1 MQEPRAGGSQE
12 EPKVPWN
19 DSQDELFAVL
29 YAQAFAEVQ
38 GKTNG
43 DKMGE
48 LLAAYVNEHSAS
60 LGGRKM
66 TPAQALHR
74 AAYAKAGCA
83 AVWKWSGGCSLVLPA
98 LPGIQAVK
106 VWVLPIGPMGPPQRQ
121 QLMQRLQ
128 GGARTQARR
137 LQVTAI
143 SA

>member
-1 MQEPRAGGSQE
+1 
-12 EPKVPWN
+12 
-19 DSQDELFAVL
+19 ELFAEL

-43 DKMGE
+43 DKMGGGGEEEGFWE
-48 LLAAYVNEHSAS
+48 LSNNAKVAILKGS
-60 LGGRKM
+60 LKKNNKM
-66 TPAQALHR
+66 NPT
-74 AAYAKAGCA
+74 YKAI
-83 AVWKWSGGCSLVLPA
+83 LQVLPA
-98 LPGIQAVK
+98 LPGIQAMK
-106 VWVLPIGPMGPPQRQ
+106 VWVLPIGPMGPPPRQ